1 MSPVVL
7 GGIATA
13 IGGAL
18 LVGVGIAAGRWSK
31 RREVAWW
38 EDTYADLAD
47 RYRTD
52 LQDANTQIAEALRI
66 IADLTQQNLDGAG
79 ADGVAR
85 HAWLL
90 LPPRLREA
98 QEHWES
104 N

>member
-52 LQDANTQIAEALRI
+52 LQDANTQIAAALRI
-66 IADLTQQNLDGAG
+66 IADLTQETLNGDEQTQRER
-79 ADGVAR
+79 AR
-85 HAWLL
+85 W
-90 LPPRLREA
+90 
-98 QEHWES
+98 